1 MTQANQVFLM
11 EPGFNPALEQQ
22 AIGRVHRLGQKR
34 EVEIVRLLV
43 KDSVET
49 RIGAFLEKK
58 YGKKSDTAVDEDDK
72 ESAVVG
78 PVGNVATEKP
88 KSKIMA
94 EEFDILFGVQPETGS
109 KSSPGVLCDP
119 DEAMPDAAL
128 SGGFI

>member
-1 MTQANQVFLM
+1 M

-34 EVEIVRLLV
+34 EVEIVRLLI

-58 YGKKSDTAVDEDDK
+58 YGKKNDTSADEDDEEK
-72 ESAVVG
+72 AIVG
-78 PVGNVATEKP
+78 PVGSIATEKP

-94 EEFDILFGVQPETGS
+94 EEFDILFGVEAQAKDKPS
-109 KSSPGVLCDP
+109 KVEDVEMAPGFD
-119 DEAMPDAAL
+119 DEDMPDAAL
-128 SGGFI
+128 SGGFL